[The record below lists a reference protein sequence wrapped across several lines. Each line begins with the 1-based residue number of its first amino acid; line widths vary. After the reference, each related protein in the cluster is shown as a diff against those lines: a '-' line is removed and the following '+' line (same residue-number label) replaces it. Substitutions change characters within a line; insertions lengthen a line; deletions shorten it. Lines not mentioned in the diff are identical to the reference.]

1 MSVPRITLAALLRRI
16 DRSALVAAMAIVSL
30 FVLASSLAIGLWG
43 LTDASRVQAK
53 VLAENVSAA
62 LSFGDSKA
70 AGELMQSLRHVPA
83 IESAVL
89 YDKQGRPFASHARSA
104 GAVGDVAP
112 PSADVMRLTATHLL
126 LAQPV
131 AAATGDGVLALKVS
145 LSGVYRQMGWLLL
158 ALAAGAAL
166 ALAAS
171 HRLLARLN
179 ESLLAP
185 LDALHV
191 QMEKVKRDG
200 DFSVRAR
207 RTRVVEIDDLGQDF
221 DAMLEQ
227 IEQRDARLAAHRD
240 RLEEEV
246 AARTAQL
253 LSAKEAAEAA
263 SQAKSEFLATMSHEI
278 RTPMN
283 GVLGMNELLLDSELL
298 PRQRAWAEAV
308 QASGRHLLS
317 VINDILDFS
326 KIESGHLELEA
337 VDFSVVDVVE
347 EALSMFAQPAEAKG
361 LELAGHFV
369 PPDATLAVRGD
380 PFRLRQVVSNLVG
393 NAIKFTDE
401 GEIVVRVER
410 IADTAA
416 GLALRIV
423 VRDTGVGIAREA
435 QERIFEHF
443 SQADSS
449 TTRRFGGTGLGLA
462 ICRRLLA
469 LMHGAI
475 RVDSAPGQ
483 GSSFIVELTLPHA
496 VVALPVPLPGHALAG
511 ARVLVVDDN
520 RTNRDI
526 LQEQLAGWKMEVTCV
541 EGGEP
546 ALAAMREA
554 AAQGRPFDLAV
565 LDMHMPRMDGVQ
577 LACAIQA
584 VPALA
589 RTRLVMLSST
599 YASADAQERAQ
610 AGILRYLTKPI
621 RRADLL
627 RALTGVLA
635 LGPQGSAPQRS
646 RAALAPLHGC
656 VLLVE
661 DNPINQ
667 GVARAMLGKLGLA
680 CEVAQHGA
688 EAVDRVRAR
697 DFDVVLM
704 DCQMPVMDGF
714 EATCTIRA
722 LPQPGRAARLPILAM
737 TANAMHGDEQ
747 RCLEAGM
754 DAFIAKP
761 YTLQQLHAALMPWLS
776 AGTPA
781 AVANEAPAAAMP
793 SPAEAGAIE
802 LSAIDTLRELDED
815 GSLGLAVQL
824 ASSFVSLAQE
834 HLQRLEAALA
844 ATDTKVMAQTAH
856 SLKSSS
862 ANLGALRLS
871 ACYRDLEHCAREGRL
886 DAASALLVSIRREQA
901 VALATLRELL
911 PLETAA

>member
-1 MSVPRITLAALLRRI
+1 MTPPRISLASLLQRI
-16 DRSALVAAMAIVSL
+16 DRVALAVAMSIVAAV
-30 FVLASSLAIGLWG
+30 VLASSFAIGLWA
-43 LTDASRVQAK
+43 LADTSRVQAR

-62 LSFGDSKA
+62 LAFGDAKA
-70 AGELMQSLRHVPA
+70 AGELLQSLRHSPA
-83 IESAVL
+83 IEQAVL
-89 YDKQGRPFASHARSA
+89 YDEQGRAFASHARDA
-104 GAVGDVAP
+104 AAAP
-112 PSADVMRLTATHLL
+112 AAAPARRDGLRLTATRLV

-131 AAATGDGVLALKVS
+131 SAGSARGVLEIQVALA
-145 LSGVYRQMGWLLL
+145 GVYRQTGWLML
-158 ALAAGAAL
+158 AVLGAAAL
-166 ALAAS
+166 ALTAS
-171 HRLLARLN
+171 HALLRRLN
-179 ESLLAP
+179 AALLGP
-185 LDALHV
+185 LDALHALMA
-191 QMEKVKRDG
+191 QVKRGG
-200 DFSVRAR
+200 DFSVRTR
-207 RTRVVEIDDLGQDF
+207 RSRVAEIDELGLRF
-221 DAMLEQ
+221 DEMLEQ
-227 IEQRDARLAAHRD
+227 IQQRDERLAAHRD
-240 RLEEEV
+240 HLEQQV

-253 LSAKEAAEAA
+253 LAAKEAAEAA
-263 SQAKSEFLATMSHEI
+263 SLAKSEFLATMSHEI

-347 EALSMFAQPAEAKG
+347 EALAMFAQPAEAKG

-369 PPDATLAVRGD
+369 PPDAALAVRGD

-401 GEIVVRVER
+401 GEVVVRVER
-410 IADTAA
+410 LAHTAA

-423 VRDTGVGIAREA
+423 VRDTGVGIAQDA
-435 QERIFEHF
+435 QQRIFEHF

-469 LMHGAI
+469 LMHGTI

-496 VVALPVPLPGHALAG
+496 LVALPAPLPGQALAG

-526 LQEQLAGWKMEVTCV
+526 LQEQLGGWKMEVACV

-546 ALAAMREA
+546 ALAAMHEA

-599 YASADAQERAQ
+599 YASADAHERAQ

-635 LGPQGSAPQRS
+635 LGPQGSAPPRS
-646 RAALAPLHGC
+646 RAALAPLQGC

-688 EAVDRVRAR
+688 EAVERVRAR
-697 DFDVVLM
+697 AFDLVLM

-714 EATCTIRA
+714 EATRTIRA
-722 LPQPGRAARLPILAM
+722 LPQPPRAARLPILAM

-761 YTLQQLHAALMPWLS
+761 YTLQQLHAALAPWLA
-776 AGTPA
+776 AG
-781 AVANEAPAAAMP
+781 APAATVEAPVAAMP
-793 SPAEAGAIE
+793 PPGQAGAID
-802 LSAIDTLRELDED
+802 LSALDTLRELDED
-815 GSLGLAVQL
+815 GGLGLAVQL
-824 ASSFVSLAQE
+824 ASSFVGLAQE

-844 ATDTKVMAQTAH
+844 ATDAKVLAQTAH

-886 DAASALLVSIRREQA
+886 DTASALLASIRREQA

-911 PLETAA
+911 PLEVAA